1 MPFFRGGLPQNME
14 GSVFRESST
23 YIAPQRNYGSGAIND
38 ADERLASEVIARRQ
52 QLQTRASRTHDH
64 EEVVKEELSS
74 ANGELNELR
83 RRRKFLEQELAQNKV
98 EENAL
103 VRKKARIV
111 ERLENVRKL
120 KKEATE
126 KERKRQAAFKRK
138 LEDAGA
144 KPVGVRKAVQV
155 AKTPVKFAGFRLAKK
170 DGA

>member
-52 QLQTRASRTHDH
+52 QLQTRASRTHDR

-83 RRRKFLEQELAQNKV
+83 RRREC
-98 EENAL
+98 
-103 VRKKARIV
+103 
-111 ERLENVRKL
+111 LENVRKL

-155 AKTPVKFAGFRLAKK
+155 AKTPVKFAGFRLVKK